1 MPGRV
6 LAGLAPQHCPRPRP
20 VRPMPGPP
28 PSRPGAALLGA
39 GLRATRCSA
48 PHARRKPGPGGEP
61 TERRASA
68 PIPAAPTG
76 RCPWTRSC
84 CEAGD
89 RLGDGGVAAQGAPP
103 RAPQHGG
110 VVAHVQMEKEPLPPV
125 LRLLVPWPRV
135 ETQGRQDEHGH
146 ACSPPVTDSG
156 KMMESAAKTKFN
168 ASIAVS
174 AQSACGAP
182 RARGAG
188 GGGGSTEASVTAGL
202 RVTGQQ
208 SGPAAQSLGSV
219 YTAGR
224 MILL

>member
-1 MPGRV
+1 MACEPD
-6 LAGLAPQHCPRPRP
+6 AWPPSIP
-20 VRPMPGPP
+20 VRCRPPGGW
-28 PSRPGAALLGA
+28 SEE
-39 GLRATRCSA
+39 LRAA
-48 PHARRKPGPGGEP
+48 PHAHDGNLGASPRSAGPLPRFQQLRQDG
-61 TERRASA
+61 A
-68 PIPAAPTG
+68 PWA
-76 RCPWTRSC
+76 RSC

-125 LRLLVPWPRV
+125 LRLLVPWPHM
-135 ETQGRQDEHGH
+135 ETRGRQDEHGH
-146 ACSPPVTDSG
+146 VCSPPVTDSG
-156 KMMESAAKTKFN
+156 KMMESAAKTNFN

-174 AQSACGAP
+174 AQSMCGAP
-182 RARGAG
+182 RARGTG
-188 GGGGSTEASVTAGL
+188 GGGGSTEASVTAGV

-208 SGPAAQSLGSV
+208 SGLAAQSHGSV